1 MMVEVEPTKV
11 LEVIKIL
18 VSPVNLNQGKMLK
31 LLIHSDILES

>member
-18 VSPVNLNQGKMLK
+18 VSPVNLNQGKLLK